1 MNKILLVVLLALL
14 PFSLNAESK
23 LDQILSSGELKVG
36 TTGDWDP
43 MTLKDPATNKYKG
56 FDIDVMSELAKDM
69 GVKIKFVPTEWKTIV
84 SGITAGR
91 YDIST
96 SVTKTPKRAEVA
108 GFTDTYYKYGTVPL
122 VLKKNLKKY
131 STWDSLNNSNVT
143 IATTLG
149 TSQEE
154 KAKEFFPKSNLRS
167 VEAPAR
173 DFQEVLA
180 GRADGN
186 ITSSTE
192 ANKLVITYPEL
203 AIVPDGEKN
212 PAFLAMMVNKNDKVW
227 NDYVNKWI
235 KDKKSSGF
243 FDKLLAKYNLKVKNL
258 IFLLLFITLTS
269 CSGQE
274 LGWFILSPNNV
285 EGLTNLKFL
294 LSGLTTTIYI
304 SVVSIIIS
312 AILGFI
318 VAIPS
323 LAKNR
328 FLTYINVCYVEIV
341 RAIPLLVLIL
351 WIYYGLPIMTGISFS
366 PFVSGIIA
374 LAISESAFQAEIFRA
389 GINSIKKSQW
399 EAGSTLG
406 LTFYQRLR
414 LVILPQAIKNI
425 LPALGNQFVYVLK
438 MSSLVSI
445 IGIGD
450 LTRKANELVVSTYRP
465 LEIYTFL
472 ILEYL
477 VLILIVSFFVRKFEN
492 RLKRDGN
499 N

>member
-1 MNKILLVVLLALL
+1 MRNLL
-14 PFSLNAESK
+14 
-23 LDQILSSGELKVG
+23 
-36 TTGDWDP
+36 
-43 MTLKDPATNKYKG
+43 
-56 FDIDVMSELAKDM
+56 
-69 GVKIKFVPTEWKTIV
+69 
-84 SGITAGR
+84 
-91 YDIST
+91 
-96 SVTKTPKRAEVA
+96 
-108 GFTDTYYKYGTVPL
+108 
-122 VLKKNLKKY
+122 
-131 STWDSLNNSNVT
+131 
-143 IATTLG
+143 
-149 TSQEE
+149 
-154 KAKEFFPKSNLRS
+154 
-167 VEAPAR
+167 
-173 DFQEVLA
+173 
-180 GRADGN
+180 
-186 ITSSTE
+186 
-192 ANKLVITYPEL
+192 
-203 AIVPDGEKN
+203 
-212 PAFLAMMVNKNDKVW
+212 
-227 NDYVNKWI
+227 
-235 KDKKSSGF
+235 
-243 FDKLLAKYNLKVKNL
+243 
-258 IFLLLFITLTS
+258 FLLLTLPLSS

-294 LSGLTTTIYI
+294 LSGMGVTIYI
-304 SVVSIIIS
+304 SVISIIIS
-312 AILGFI
+312 MIVGFI

-328 FLTYINVCYVEIV
+328 FLTYINIGYVEIV

-351 WIYYGLPIMTGISFS
+351 WIYYGLPIMTGLSFS

-399 EAGSTLG
+399 EAGSSLG
-406 LTFYQRLR
+406 LTFYKRLR

-445 IGIGD
+445 IGIAD

-477 VLILIVSFFVRKFEN
+477 ILILIVSFFVRKLEKK
-492 RLKRDGN
+492 LKKDGN

>member
-1 MNKILLVVLLALL
+1 V
-14 PFSLNAESK
+14 
-23 LDQILSSGELKVG
+23 
-36 TTGDWDP
+36 
-43 MTLKDPATNKYKG
+43 
-56 FDIDVMSELAKDM
+56 
-69 GVKIKFVPTEWKTIV
+69 
-84 SGITAGR
+84 R
-91 YDIST
+91 
-96 SVTKTPKRAEVA
+96 
-108 GFTDTYYKYGTVPL
+108 
-122 VLKKNLKKY
+122 NL
-131 STWDSLNNSNVT
+131 
-143 IATTLG
+143 
-149 TSQEE
+149 
-154 KAKEFFPKSNLRS
+154 F
-167 VEAPAR
+167 
-173 DFQEVLA
+173 
-180 GRADGN
+180 
-186 ITSSTE
+186 
-192 ANKLVITYPEL
+192 
-203 AIVPDGEKN
+203 
-212 PAFLAMMVNKNDKVW
+212 
-227 NDYVNKWI
+227 
-235 KDKKSSGF
+235 
-243 FDKLLAKYNLKVKNL
+243 
-258 IFLLLFITLTS
+258 FLLLILPLTS

-285 EGLTNLKFL
+285 EGLTNVKFL

-312 AILGFI
+312 AIVGFI

-323 LAKNR
+323 LAKSK
-328 FLTYINVCYVEIV
+328 FLTYINIGYVEIV

-366 PFVSGIIA
+366 PFVSGIVA

-399 EAGSTLG
+399 EAGSSLG
-406 LTFYQRLR
+406 LNFFKRLR

-477 VLILIVSFFVRKFEN
+477 ILILIVSFFVRKLEKK
-492 RLKRDGN
+492 LKQDGN

>member
-1 MNKILLVVLLALL
+1 M
-14 PFSLNAESK
+14 
-23 LDQILSSGELKVG
+23 
-36 TTGDWDP
+36 
-43 MTLKDPATNKYKG
+43 
-56 FDIDVMSELAKDM
+56 
-69 GVKIKFVPTEWKTIV
+69 
-84 SGITAGR
+84 
-91 YDIST
+91 
-96 SVTKTPKRAEVA
+96 
-108 GFTDTYYKYGTVPL
+108 
-122 VLKKNLKKY
+122 KNL
-131 STWDSLNNSNVT
+131 L
-143 IATTLG
+143 
-149 TSQEE
+149 
-154 KAKEFFPKSNLRS
+154 
-167 VEAPAR
+167 
-173 DFQEVLA
+173 
-180 GRADGN
+180 
-186 ITSSTE
+186 
-192 ANKLVITYPEL
+192 
-203 AIVPDGEKN
+203 
-212 PAFLAMMVNKNDKVW
+212 
-227 NDYVNKWI
+227 
-235 KDKKSSGF
+235 
-243 FDKLLAKYNLKVKNL
+243 
-258 IFLLLFITLTS
+258 FLLLILPLTS

-285 EGLTNLKFL
+285 DGLTNLKFL

-323 LAKNR
+323 LAKSK
-328 FLTYINVCYVEIV
+328 FLTYINIGYVEIV
-341 RAIPLLVLIL
+341 RAVPLLVLIL

-399 EAGSTLG
+399 EAGSSLG
-406 LTFYQRLR
+406 LSFFKRLR

-472 ILEYL
+472 IFEY
-477 VLILIVSFFVRKFEN
+477 LILILVVSYFVRKLE
-492 RLKRDGN
+492 RKLKQDGDA
-499 N
+499 